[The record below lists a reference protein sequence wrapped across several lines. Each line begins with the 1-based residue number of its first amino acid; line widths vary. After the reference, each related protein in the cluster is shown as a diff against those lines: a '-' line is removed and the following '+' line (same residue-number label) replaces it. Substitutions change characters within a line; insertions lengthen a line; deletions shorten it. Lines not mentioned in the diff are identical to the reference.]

1 MGYPIPKSSQINHE
15 GTLFDLLAENGT
27 AVSGYVRACGEMP
40 AIPFKQSFL
49 SAGKIFNVIDSFTR
63 GVIIPYGDRGKQ
75 LVADLCGALPLEKQ
89 YRTLKEAQRYS
100 VNLYQHEL
108 DELVKQDA
116 IHEVKQDSG
125 VYCLDGRY
133 YSAEIGWCAEA
144 VNPMSTL
151 CF

>member
-1 MGYPIPKSSQINHE
+1 
-15 GTLFDLLAENGT
+15 
-27 AVSGYVRACGEMP
+27 MP

-75 LVADLCGALPLEKQ
+75 LIADLCGALPLEKQ

-116 IHEVKQDSG
+116 IREVKQDSG
-125 VYCLDGRY
+125 VYCLDERY